1 MNFHD
6 YSPKQAIKTMFALS
20 ALMFV
25 LTFSAFYS
33 IGFVP
38 SYVDGIYPAGHEMVA
53 VTSNNTSQVAL
64 ADLPQLGDVQSIA
77 SPPSGPAIEP
87 ERIVIHSID
96 VDLPIL
102 NPTDTNVEVLDHEL
116 LSGTVRYPLS
126 AKLNEN
132 GNIFIFGHSSR
143 IAFVKNPMFKAF
155 NRISELREGDTIK
168 VSGGGQAFIYRV
180 TNVHRTDASEAVI
193 DLSPTQGQH
202 LTLSTCDSFT
212 SKTSRFVVEAD
223 LIGSYKDQ

>member
-1 MNFHD
+1 MR
-6 YSPKQAIKTMFALS
+6 
-20 ALMFV
+20 
-25 LTFSAFYS
+25 
-33 IGFVP
+33 
-38 SYVDGIYPAGHEMVA
+38 
-53 VTSNNTSQVAL
+53 
-64 ADLPQLGDVQSIA
+64 
-77 SPPSGPAIEP
+77 P
-87 ERIVIHSID
+87 ERIIIHSI
-96 VDLPIL
+96 VVNHPIL
-102 NPTDTNVEVLDHEL
+102 SPTSTNVEVLDHEL

-180 TNVHRTDASEAVI
+180 TDVRRTDASEAII

-223 LIGSYKDQ
+223 FVGSYKDQ